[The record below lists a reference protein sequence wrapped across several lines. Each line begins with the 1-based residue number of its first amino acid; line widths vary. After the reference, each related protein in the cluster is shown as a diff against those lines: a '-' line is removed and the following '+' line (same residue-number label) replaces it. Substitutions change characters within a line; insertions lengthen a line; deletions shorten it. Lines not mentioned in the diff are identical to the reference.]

1 MDSRLNI
8 RHCRLS
14 ASAVRTLLLLTA
26 FGYVTGAHCCSLPA
40 QDPPTLPQD
49 PPTLP
54 KDPPTLSQDPPTL
67 PGTAATKSQTIAA
80 AAGATRAGTLAT
92 PELIIDAGGFLGQV
106 VEVAISPDNR
116 LVAASGDKVVRIIDA
131 ASGQVLQTLR
141 GDRARTDYGNANGLA
156 FSPDGQFLLVGVH
169 DDGPHGSIRVYR
181 TNNFDQIDSLVPG
194 MNSACS
200 HVKFSRDGK
209 YLATVDHDGQILI
222 WDWPA
227 RRILKKIPARN
238 PDKSIIDCLQF
249 ADAEPYLMAVEF
261 DRPHI
266 YRVPDGKEIL
276 PLQEYMPPR
285 LLGWLFD
292 VMQDKVSWPHSTAI
306 SPRFYDLQLDRNIWA
321 GTGMGRQGSGSRPWV
336 GLWTART
343 MNQQAPP
350 TAPSV
355 VYTGHRWQVYALA
368 ISPDGQFVVSG
379 DKFGEVH
386 IWDART
392 ARLRH
397 KIVSQGQSI
406 YEAAFSTT
414 NDEIVFGTQPDLK
427 NWSINNYGLKTHVL
441 NLKQRTIQQYRE
453 GIQTIQETPAANG
466 RTIRVQP
473 TTENDKSPYVILEQN
488 GRQSRYRVPS
498 GRVVS
503 CYTLLDSEKLGV
515 AVPVLFSDNQNLL
528 AMWNSGTDELR
539 RAYQGH
545 ESMVTS
551 ISPSGNGKIFVTGST
566 DRTIRI
572 WSLLNHKPTGIFDFR
587 YENSAVI
594 EVKPGTS
601 SAKAGVRI
609 GDRILSVDGH
619 SLDKVYE
626 LMLYDRFNYRPGQ
639 VVPVVMQRGNS
650 HYTYQ
655 MTMSEG
661 FDYVEPLLNVYI
673 GDNQQ
678 WIIWTPQGYY
688 DCSPGADQLI
698 GWHVNQGPAKAA
710 NFFKVQQFRRQLYRP
725 DIINRIIETGLVEK
739 GIELANSGHSR
750 HPDPIDLTDAAVL
763 DAHRPPTVKIVTPAT
778 GGNVSD
784 PRINIEAVVTAPNTL
799 PITSVTL
806 LHNGTPAKVFK
817 PGGPDER
824 LSMTLSHRLK
834 LFPGRNEVAFIAENS
849 SATSAAED
857 CRIELSVAGSAEPS
871 KVYVLSIG
879 IAEYANGGKGVDNLK
894 FAADDATAFAELTK
908 KHNSGRLYGSVETR
922 VLLNSEAS
930 RAKILDG
937 LQWLVDNVK
946 QGDVAMLFCSG
957 HGFLDDRDNFYL
969 GSYEVDPERLRAT
982 AVSWRE
988 VVGILHEE
996 LPACQR
1002 MVFLDACH
1010 AEGIGESGSQNPL
1023 HDLAAPEL
1031 GTIFYASCTLQ
1042 QKSFEREE
1050 WRHGAFTRAIL
1061 DVLGDKTFD
1070 ISPANG
1076 LASVLELEVGVRN
1089 KVRTMTNDRQ
1099 QPQVF
1104 SPGRL
1109 RDQDLLEFE

>member
-1 MDSRLNI
+1 MMMVSTILKFVMTQRMLAA
-8 RHCRLS
+8 RSVRRAGVLALLC
-14 ASAVRTLLLLTA
+14 AVGLTA
-26 FGYVTGAHCCSLPA
+26 AA
-40 QDPPTLPQD
+40 QD

-54 KDPPTLSQDPPTL
+54 KDRPSLPSDPPVL
-67 PGTAATKSQTIAA
+67 PKGTTNSSAVSAL
-80 AAGATRAGTLAT
+80 AGTVAIDDLAT
-92 PELIIDAGGFLGQV
+92 PELVIDAGGFLGQV

-116 LVAASGDKVVRIIDA
+116 LVAASGDKVVRIIDG
-131 ASGQVLQTLR
+131 ASGQVLHTLR
-141 GDRARTDYGNANGLA
+141 GNRARTDYGNTNGLA

-169 DDGPHGSIRVYR
+169 DDGAHGSIRVYR

-209 YLATVDHDGQILI
+209 YLATIDHDGQIII
-222 WDWPA
+222 WDWPT
-227 RRILKKIPARN
+227 RRILKKIPSRN

-249 ADAEPYLMAVEF
+249 ADSEPYLMAVEF

-266 YRVPDGKEIL
+266 YRVPDGNEIL
-276 PLQEYMPPR
+276 PLKEYMPPV

-292 VMQDKVSWPHSTAI
+292 ILQNKVTWPYSTAI
-306 SPRFYDLQLDRNIWA
+306 PPRFYDLQLERNIWA
-321 GTGMGRQGSGSRPWV
+321 GTGMGKENGVSRPWV
-336 GLWTART
+336 GLWNART
-343 MNQQAPP
+343 INQQAPP
-350 TAPSV
+350 TTPNV
-355 VYTGHRWQVYALA
+355 IYTGHRWQVYALA

-386 IWDART
+386 IWDAKT

-397 KIVSQGQSI
+397 KIISQGQSI

-414 NDEIVFGTQPDLK
+414 NDEIVFGTKPDLK
-427 NWSINNYGLKTHVL
+427 NWSLNNYGLKTHIL
-441 NLKQRTIQQYRE
+441 NLKQRTIQEYRD
-453 GIQTIQETPAANG
+453 GIQTIQETPTVNR
-466 RTIRVQP
+466 RTLRIQP
-473 TTENDKSPYVILEQN
+473 TNENDKSPYVILEQN
-488 GRQSRYRVPS
+488 GRQTRYRVPS

-515 AVPVLFSDNQNLL
+515 AVPVLFADNQNLL

-539 RAYQGH
+539 RVYQGH

-551 ISPSGNGKIFVTGST
+551 ISPSSNGNVFVTGST

-572 WSLLNHKPTGIFDFR
+572 WSLLNYKPTGIFDFR

-601 SAKAGVRI
+601 AAKAGVHI
-609 GDRILSVDGH
+609 GDRIISVDGH

-639 VVPVVMQRGNS
+639 IVPVVMQRGNS
-650 HYTYQ
+650 KYNYQ

-661 FDYVEPLLNVYI
+661 FDYVEALLNVYI

-688 DCSPGADQLI
+688 DSSPGADQLI
-698 GWHVNQGPAKAA
+698 GWHINQGPDKAA
-710 NFFKVQQFRRQLYRP
+710 KFFKVQQFRKQLYRP
-725 DIINRIIETGLVEK
+725 DIINKIIETGLVEK
-739 GIELANSGHSR
+739 AIELANSNHR
-750 HPDPIDLTDAAVL
+750 RNPTPIDLTDPNTLNAL
-763 DAHRPPTVKIVTPAT
+763 QPPSVRIVSPET
-778 GGNVSD
+778 GGKAND
-784 PRINIEAVVTAPNTL
+784 PRINIEAVVTASNDL
-799 PITSVTL
+799 PVTSVTL

-817 PGGPDER
+817 PAGPEER
-824 LSMTLSHRLK
+824 ISMTISHRLK
-834 LFPGRNEVAFIAENS
+834 LFPGHNEVAFIAENT
-849 SATSAAED
+849 SATSSADD
-857 CRIELSVAGSAEPS
+857 CRIELSSAGSAAPS
-871 KVYVLSIG
+871 RVYLLSIG

-894 FAADDATAFAELTK
+894 FAAHDASAFAQLTK
-908 KHNSGRLYGSVETR
+908 KHNSGHLYGNVETR
-922 VLLNSEAS
+922 MLLNGDAS
-930 RAKILDG
+930 QAKILDG

-946 QGDVAMLFCSG
+946 QGDIVMLFYSG
-957 HGFLDDRDNFYL
+957 HGFLDDRDNFYI
-969 GSYEVDPERLRAT
+969 GSHEVDPERLRAT

-988 VVGILHEE
+988 IVAILHEE
-996 LPACQR
+996 LPACR
-1002 MVFLDACH
+1002 RLVFLDACH

-1042 QKSFEREE
+1042 QKSFERDD
-1050 WRHGAFTRAIL
+1050 WQHGAFTRAIL

-1070 ISPANG
+1070 ISPTNG
-1076 LASVLELEVGVRN
+1076 LASTLELEVGVRN
-1089 KVRTMTNDRQ
+1089 KVRTMTGDRQ

-1109 RDQDLLEFE
+1109 RDQDLLEFERK